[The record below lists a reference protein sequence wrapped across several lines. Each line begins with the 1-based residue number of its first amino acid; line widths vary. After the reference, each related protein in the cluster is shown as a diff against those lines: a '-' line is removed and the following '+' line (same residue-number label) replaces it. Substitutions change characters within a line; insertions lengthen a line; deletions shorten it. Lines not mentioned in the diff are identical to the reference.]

1 MSSTM
6 TVKVTETAM
15 EPQSFF
21 EGTPWPPSVRIAWR
35 GSDGM
40 GDSIEI
46 TGDRDEVI
54 QFIADGWG
62 PDEADSIREWL
73 ERERVA

>member
-1 MSSTM
+1 VTDIV
-6 TVKVTETAM
+6 TVNETAM
-15 EPQSFF
+15 EPGGLF
-21 EGTPWPPSVRIAWR
+21 EGTPWPQSVTVAWR

-40 GDSIEI
+40 GDALEI
-46 TGDRDEVI
+46 TGECAEVI

-62 PDEADSIREWL
+62 QDEADGVREWL

>member
-1 MSSTM
+1 MSDI
-6 TVKVTETAM
+6 VKVTETAM
-15 EPQSFF
+15 DPGGLFD
-21 EGTPWPPSVRIAWR
+21 GTPWPESVKVAWR

-46 TGDRDEVI
+46 TGLRDEVI

-62 PDEADSIREWL
+62 SDEAEGVSEWL
-73 ERERVA
+73 AAGNVEA